1 MVRPVIES
9 PQTLSALPQLQ
20 IEPRPDGSLLLSDT
34 GRARWGLA
42 AAGVGACVLLL
53 GAVVTGDVTLLG
65 GVVVVPLGL
74 IALLTGL
81 AAARHRDWVLF
92 DRRGREIVFRRGLAS
107 IFRPVRVV
115 PFDEV
120 EAIVVDGAEAPGGEV
135 DVHLLRGDDLAWPI
149 DTSADSAY
157 VNRLVTSLSE
167 VGGWPVIR
175 NREAAPS

>member
-1 MVRPVIES
+1 MAE
-9 PQTLSALPQLQ
+9 LD
-20 IEPRPDGSLLLSDT
+20 IEPRPDGSLLLSQS

-42 AAGVGACVLLL
+42 AAGVGASVLLL
-53 GAVVTGDVTLLG
+53 GAVVAGDVTLLG

-92 DRRGREIVFRRGLAS
+92 DRRGREIVFRRGLTS
-107 IFRPVRVV
+107 IFRPVSVV
-115 PFDEV
+115 PFDDV
-120 EAIVVDGAEAPGGEV
+120 EAIVVDPAEVPGGGV
-135 DVHLLRGDDLAWPI
+135 DVHLLRGGDFAWPI
-149 DTSADSAY
+149 DSSADAAY

-175 NREAAPS
+175 DRQTVR